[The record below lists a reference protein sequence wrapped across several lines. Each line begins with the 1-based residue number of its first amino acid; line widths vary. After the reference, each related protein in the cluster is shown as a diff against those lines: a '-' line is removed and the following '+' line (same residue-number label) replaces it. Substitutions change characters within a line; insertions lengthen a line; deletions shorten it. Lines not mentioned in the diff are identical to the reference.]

1 MDTTES
7 RSFAARLAALLRDEQ
22 HAMADFLVALAEF
35 DRRRAWVALG

>member
-7 RSFAARLAALLRDEQ
+7 RTFAARLADLLRHEH

-35 DRRRAWVALG
+35 DR

>member
-7 RSFAARLAALLRDEQ
+7 RSFAARLAELLQHEH

-35 DRRRAWVALG
+35 DAKGRASP